1 MRPPKSFPA
10 GIVDRLQEL
19 LCAAR
24 TPGDLVRIQ
33 AVLMRASLDLP
44 PVEIARMTGLSLH
57 TVRSLHSQVLRH
69 GVECLSDRP
78 GRGGRRH
85 AVLVPAKEEGVLRR
99 LEEQSSYGQ
108 ILVVQ
113 AVKDA
118 VEQELGHAV
127 GKSSIYRMLARQGW
141 RKISPRARHPGRDPQ
156 AGELFEKNSAK
167 SGRSGGE
174 DRGISRRC

>member
-10 GIVDRLQEL
+10 GTVDRLQEL
-19 LCAAR
+19 LCSAR

-44 PVEIARMTGLSLH
+44 PVEIARVTGLSLY

-69 GVECLSDRP
+69 GVEYLTERP

-85 AVLVPAKEEGVLRR
+85 AVLTSTKEESILRR
-99 LEEQSSYGQ
+99 MEEQSHSGQ

-118 VEQELGHAV
+118 VERELGHAV
-127 GKSSIYRMLARQGW
+127 GRSSIYRMLARQGW
-141 RKISPRARHPGRDPQ
+141 RKISPRARHPGRDPLAAEQ
-156 AGELFEKNSAK
+156 FKKNSAK
-167 SGRSGGE
+167 SGLPGGE
-174 DRGISRRC
+174 SKTNGRRY